1 MPRFMLPLVAMAVAA
16 ACSGEPTKENPVP
29 KVAAKPALATAP
41 TAATAKKVSAV
52 VRARSARPSTVCTRY
67 RAQLALAQ
75 KSGAGTATS
84 AAAKSKVAS
93 LRTLVADACE

>member
-29 KVAAKPALATAP
+29 RVAAKPALATAP
-41 TAATAKKVSAV
+41 TSATAKKVDAV
-52 VRARSARPSTVCTRY
+52 VRGRSARPPTVCTRY

-75 KSGAGTATS
+75 TSGNATS
-84 AAAKSKVAS
+84 AAAKSRVAS